1 MNGRGFITI
10 SMRTLDRLKLIQ
22 SLVDLGLKPQARS
35 RKTRRD
41 VGRPLQASILNAQ
54 SLPTYTAL
62 ALPGLHMASEML

>member
-10 SMRTLDRLKLIQ
+10 SMRTLDRLNLIQ
-22 SLVDLGLKPQARS
+22 SVVDLGLKPQARS

-41 VGRPLQASILNAQ
+41 VGRPLQASIFNAQ

-62 ALPGLHMASEML
+62 ALPVLRMASEML